1 MTVSYS
7 NLLHK
12 KSRDSALGRLAQT
25 AGDWPQ
31 CAQWSVAREQCA
43 ARIPP
48 AERPTP
54 SCWQVEQLRDD
65 LPEHAR
71 GLQKRLEEACDALDP
86 WSEALYSHY
95 LGNIAYRLGDAPTA
109 WRRFR
114 RTLEVWQ
121 ALQAHPEA
129 LLTAEHNCAVAA
141 FRAGQM
147 DEAAR
152 HFQRVIQ
159 QLEDTDTGSCAEVG
173 SALALVDTYTGD
185 TSRVEQRLAEAMT
198 LAYASRDDG
207 VLARTT
213 RTVAEA
219 WMVLDRPK
227 RARQTLAL
235 VPTTAAIPAADRLGI
250 LVTRSVVDVIPDL
263 AGQALLLVPE
273 ALDDANAWW
282 DLRRLLPWVTC
293 WLAQSSRRRSAAES
307 QHHAAALAALCAAAL
322 QCHDC
327 RQAVAALDAACARL
341 PPVRGSRTS
350 ILRVI
355 P

>member
-1 MTVSYS
+1 
-7 NLLHK
+7 
-12 KSRDSALGRLAQT
+12 
-25 AGDWPQ
+25 
-31 CAQWSVAREQCA
+31 VARERCA

-54 SCWQVEQLRDD
+54 SCWPVEQLRDN
-65 LPEHAR
+65 LTEHAR
-71 GLQKRLEEACDALDP
+71 SLQKRLEEACDALDP
-86 WSEALYSHY
+86 SPEALYSHY

-109 WRRFR
+109 WTCFR

-121 ALQAHPEA
+121 ALPAHPED
-129 LLTAEHNCAVAA
+129 LRTAEHNCAAAA

-152 HFQRVIQ
+152 HLHWVIQ

-185 TSRVEQRLAEAMT
+185 TRCVEQRLAEAMA
-198 LAYASRDDG
+198 LAHTSRDDG
-207 VLARTT
+207 VLARTA

-219 WMVLDRPK
+219 WMVLDRPQ

-235 VPTTAAIPAADRLGI
+235 VPTTAAMLAADRLGI
-250 LVTRSVVDVIPDL
+250 LVTRSVVDAIPDL

-273 ALDDANAWW
+273 ALDAANAWW

-293 WLAQSSRRRSAAES
+293 WLEQSSRRLSDAES
-307 QHHAAALAALCAAAL
+307 QQHAAALAALRAAAL
-322 QCHDC
+322 QRHDC
-327 RQAVAALDAACARL
+327 RQAVAALDAARARI
-341 PPVRGSRTS
+341 PHVRGNCENPE
-350 ILRVI
+350 LQQF